1 MWWVTEE
8 ASGEITGKKDEEW
21 EAVLQRAGAWD
32 RDLVSLGFR
41 VEVLGLWV

>member
-21 EAVLQRAGAWD
+21 EAVLQSAGAWD
-32 RDLVSLGFR
+32 RDLVSLG
-41 VEVLGLWV
+41 LGLRF